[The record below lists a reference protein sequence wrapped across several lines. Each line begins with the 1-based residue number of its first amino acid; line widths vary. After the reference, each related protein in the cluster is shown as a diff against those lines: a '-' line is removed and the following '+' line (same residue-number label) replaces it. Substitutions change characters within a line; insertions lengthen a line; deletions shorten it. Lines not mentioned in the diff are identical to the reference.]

1 MVGKLQTSDPELV
14 TDPATIHALVQ
25 AERER
30 GKTIGL
36 VATMGALHEG
46 HLSLVEAAAAQCDR
60 TVVTIFVNPT
70 QFGDAGDFDRYPR
83 DLRADLN
90 RLANSGTDF
99 VFAPSNDQIYQQ
111 NHTSSVDVGYLE
123 KILEGRCRPGHFSG
137 VATIVVKLFQ
147 IVPADMAFFGRKDYQ
162 QLKVIERVVSDLN
175 IPITVHACPT
185 IRESDGLAL
194 SSRNVFL
201 QQEHRKQAPCLWKS
215 LQLAQELIN
224 QGETD
229 AQTII
234 AQMREKILANKDV
247 RIDYV
252 ALADPDT
259 LRGVTTVAGRVVALV
274 AGRMGDTRL
283 IDNQMLAPAP

>member
-1 MVGKLQTSDPELV
+1 VVGKLQISQPELV
-14 TDPATIHALVQ
+14 TDPAAIHALVQ

-36 VATMGALHEG
+36 VATMGALHDG
-46 HLSLVEAAAAQCDR
+46 HLSLVEIAAAQCDV

-83 DLRADLN
+83 DLRADLD
-90 RLANSGTDF
+90 RLTNSGSNF
-99 VFAPSNDQIYQQ
+99 VFAPSNDQIYHQD
-111 NHTSSVDVGYLE
+111 HASSIEIGYLAE
-123 KILEGRCRPGHFSG
+123 TLEGRYRPGHFSG

-147 IVPADMAFFGRKDYQ
+147 MIPADVAFFGRKDYQ

-175 IPITVHACPT
+175 IPITVYACPT
-185 IRESDGLAL
+185 VRENDGLAL

-201 QQEHRKQAPCLWKS
+201 QREHRKQAPCLWES

-229 AQTII
+229 AQII
-234 AQMREKILANKDV
+234 VAKMREKISASKDM

-252 ALADPDT
+252 VLADPET
-259 LRGVTTVAGRVVALV
+259 LKGVTTVAGRVVALV
-274 AGRMGDTRL
+274 AGRVGDTRL
-283 IDNQMLAPAP
+283 IDNQMMAPAP